1 MPIIDI
7 TLIVFLS
14 GFVFYGL
21 YSGLVKMLGYLFG
34 LIAGT
39 WAAAHYYSQAYDYIS
54 WLFFHHEGLGKIIC
68 FLIILMLV
76 SRLVQL
82 LFMLL
87 DKVVHILSI
96 IPFLGTINRLLGAIF
111 GLIEGIFI
119 LGLIVFIAS
128 KYVLINSMLGNVL
141 SNSQLAP
148 ELLKAANVL
157 SPLFPDT
164 LKMLKSII

>member
-7 TLIVFLS
+7 TLIVFLA

-21 YSGLVKMLGYLFG
+21 YSGLVKMLGYLIG

-39 WAAAHYYSQAYDYIS
+39 WTAAHYYSQAYDYTN
-54 WLFFHHEGLGKIIC
+54 WLFFHREALGKIIC
-68 FLIILMLV
+68 FLLILLLV

-87 DKVVHILSI
+87 DKVIHILSI
-96 IPFLGTINRLLGAIF
+96 IPFLGAVNRLLGAIF

-128 KYVLINSMLGNVL
+128 KYVLINSMIGNVL
-141 SNSQLAP
+141 SSSQFAP
-148 ELLKAANVL
+148 ELLKATKVL

-164 LKMLKSII
+164 LTMLKSII